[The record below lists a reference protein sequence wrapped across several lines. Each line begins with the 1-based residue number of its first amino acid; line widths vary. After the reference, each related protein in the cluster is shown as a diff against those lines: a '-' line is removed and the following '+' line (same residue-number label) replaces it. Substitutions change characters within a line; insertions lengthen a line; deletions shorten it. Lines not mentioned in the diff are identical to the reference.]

1 MATVLFISEE
11 TLKQET
17 IISENVD
24 PKLLVPTIKEAQ
36 NIYLLPILGTSLYN
50 QLVTQVSSNTVSAAN
65 ITLLDTYITPT
76 LVKYCIYESILP
88 LSFKFQNK
96 NIATKNSEFSN
107 QASMEDLRYLLDY
120 TKNRAEWYAERL
132 SNFLLANTS
141 TYPLYLTQQNANID
155 TIYPNSNNYQNGMY
169 LGPDIDW
176 DLVPPSVKY
185 QGNFRRKT

>member
-1 MATVLFISEE
+1 MATVIFISEE
-11 TLKQET
+11 TLKQES

-36 NIYLLPILGTSLYN
+36 NVYLLPILGTSLYN

-65 ITLLDTYITPT
+65 VTLLDTYITPT
-76 LVKYCIYESILP
+76 LVKYCVYESILP

-107 QASMEDLRYLLDY
+107 QASLDDLRYLLDY

-132 SNFLLANTS
+132 TNFLLANNT
-141 TYPLYLTQQNANID
+141 TYPLYLTQVNANID
-155 TIYPNSNNYQNGMY
+155 TIYPNDNNYQNGMY

-176 DLVPPSVKY
+176 DLVPPHIKY
-185 QGNFRRKT
+185 QGNFRRRT

>member
-65 ITLLDTYITPT
+65 VTLLDTYITLT
-76 LVKYCIYESILP
+76 LVK
-88 LSFKFQNK
+88 
-96 NIATKNSEFSN
+96 
-107 QASMEDLRYLLDY
+107 
-120 TKNRAEWYAERL
+120 
-132 SNFLLANTS
+132 
-141 TYPLYLTQQNANID
+141 
-155 TIYPNSNNYQNGMY
+155 
-169 LGPDIDW
+169 
-176 DLVPPSVKY
+176 
-185 QGNFRRKT
+185 